1 MKIGVWG
8 KSGQGQVG
16 CPRTWVRAD
25 VHKSGRV
32 RYYCGS
38 PRMLDNP
45 IGDVIQFRPI
55 LEKFYIFKDYFYN
68 IYIYFIILV
77 RIISS

>member
-1 MKIGVWG
+1 MKIGVSG
-8 KSGQGQVG
+8 KRGQGQG
-16 CPRTWVRAD
+16 RTWVRAD

-55 LEKFYIFKDYFYN
+55 LEK
-68 IYIYFIILV
+68 ILHFQ
-77 RIISS
+77 RLFL

>member
-1 MKIGVWG
+1 MRFPECDFGENWHLG
-8 KSGQGQVG
+8 GSGQGQV
-16 CPRTWVRAD
+16 RTWVRAD

-55 LEKFYIFKDYFYN
+55 LENLQFYIFKDRLF
-68 IYIYFIILV
+68 L
-77 RIISS
+77 